1 MTILV
6 FDATARNCRMRFPS
20 RFGPAK
26 VSAAVFANEP
36 CQAWAKRSRPGS
48 NSRRCRDEAAQS
60 DVGISAYCRTGES
73 CLRHLYL
80 TRIMKDSLWSLDLVR
95 CESVAL
101 RTFWVLVVMDQWT
114 RRIVGFGIQPGIVDG
129 PTLCRMFKQAIR
141 GSDVPKYLS
150 SDHDPLYRFHQ
161 WQANL
166 RVLGVREIKPVP
178 NVPFSHPFI
187 ERLVGTIRRRV
198 WASRCSGPP
207 RIWSS
212 SYRLSKAITMDT
224 ALTSLEGADTDR
236 SNSPTP
242 EP

>member
-1 MTILV
+1 
-6 FDATARNCRMRFPS
+6 MRFPS

-141 GSDVPKYLS
+141 GSASEVSEFRSRSVVSVSSVASEPASSRRQGNQTGSQCSPLPSVHRAIGRDNSASCLGQSLFWTAADLELKLS
-150 SDHDPLYRFHQ
+150 AFKSYYNGYRTHQ
-161 WQANL
+161 
-166 RVLGVREIKPVP
+166 
-178 NVPFSHPFI
+178 S
-187 ERLVGTIRRRV
+187 
-198 WASRCSGPP
+198 
-207 RIWSS
+207 
-212 SYRLSKAITMDT
+212 
-224 ALTSLEGADTDR
+224 
-236 SNSPTP
+236 
-242 EP
+242 